1 VTARRRLPLSSTL
14 LLPLVAILPAAC
26 AATTYD
32 DSSGGTTGTASVV
45 TVDATAPATIAR
57 SVAEVL
63 PQLADEASGLSA
75 LMIGDGDDKGS
86 AERIDALWQAARQE
100 VAANRPEL
108 LADFDANVRRCAD
121 AVRFRRAADADK
133 AAANLRALVTA
144 YLA

>member
-1 VTARRRLPLSSTL
+1 
-14 LLPLVAILPAAC
+14 
-26 AATTYD
+26 
-32 DSSGGTTGTASVV
+32 
-45 TVDATAPATIAR
+45 
-57 SVAEVL
+57 
-63 PQLADEASGLSA
+63 
-75 LMIGDGDDKGS
+75 MIGDGDDKGS